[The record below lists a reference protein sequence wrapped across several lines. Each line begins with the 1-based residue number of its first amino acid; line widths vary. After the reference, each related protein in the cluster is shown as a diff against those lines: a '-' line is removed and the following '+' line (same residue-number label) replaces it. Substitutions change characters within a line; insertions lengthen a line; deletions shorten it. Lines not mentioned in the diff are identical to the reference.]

1 MAIPWQVLLWGADA
15 LMKSSADKKLQKR
28 TRQQQE
34 VMDQIDQYVVEDQE
48 KLMRDINL
56 KDEYMLGMTTPAL
69 WETTQGV
76 VNPINPVLQAAKNA
90 EEYNA
95 VIDTG
100 ALTDYKPTGYVA
112 EGFDPAIAA
121 AAASVTEGANI
132 DNALKGDIQ
141 AMAVEGPRLGQMAM
155 NRLNTINVLRG
166 TGKNLARQMG
176 IEQFVENPEIVKLQ
190 KQAKELGLP
199 ITAPPNLAALG
210 GTISAM
216 QNEKA
221 LRDIFKAGQ
230 TNVAGVKSLD
240 LGGTG

>member
-1 MAIPWQVLLWGADA
+1 
-15 LMKSSADKKLQKR
+15 
-28 TRQQQE
+28 
-34 VMDQIDQYVVEDQE
+34 
-48 KLMRDINL
+48 
-56 KDEYMLGMTTPAL
+56 MTTPAL

-112 EGFDPAIAA
+112 EGFDPAVAA
-121 AAASVTEGANI
+121 AAASVTKGANI

-141 AMAVEGPRLGQMAM
+141 SMAVQGPRLGQMAM

-176 IEQFVENPEIVKLQ
+176 IEQFVENPEIAKLQ
-190 KQAKELGLP
+190 QQAKELGLP
-199 ITAPPNLAALG
+199 TTASPNFAALG
-210 GTISAM
+210 NSIATIQH
-216 QNEKA
+216 QNEMMD
-221 LRDIFKAGQ
+221 LFKANQ
-230 TNVAGVKSLD
+230 EIVA
-240 LGGTG
+240 

>member
-1 MAIPWQVLLWGADA
+1 MVIPPGLGAGLTFLDFLLKGNAE
-15 LMKSSADKKLQKR
+15 SKR
-28 TRQQQE
+28 RRRERKQQE
-34 VMDQIDQYVVEDQE
+34 IIDQIDQYAVEDQE

-90 EEYNA
+90 AEYDKL
-95 VIDTG
+95 IDTS
-100 ALTDYKPTGYVA
+100 AITEKPTGFVA
-112 EGFDPAIAA
+112 EGWNPAVAA
-121 AAASVTEGANI
+121 AAASATEGANI

-210 GTISAM
+210 GSIATIQH
-216 QNEKA
+216 QNEMLDAVKA
-221 LRDIFKAGQ
+221 L
-230 TNVAGVKSLD
+230 NE
-240 LGGTG
+240 